1 MDAINTG
8 NLIYVILDFG
18 RPNSMTYPIATNV
31 PIRPVLYLSQML
43 KSLVEMVRKIIHI
56 LWNRK
61 FHFLFLCFLANK
73 NFKVSQYK
81 HRI

>member
-31 PIRPVLYLSQML
+31 PIRPVLYLSLMS

-56 LWNRK
+56 R
-61 FHFLFLCFLANK
+61 
-73 NFKVSQYK
+73 
-81 HRI
+81 

>member
-31 PIRPVLYLSQML
+31 PIRPVLYLSSDVKITGGDGSQ
-43 KSLVEMVRKIIHI
+43 IIHI

-61 FHFLFLCFLANK
+61 FHFLFFV
-73 NFKVSQYK
+73 FFGE
-81 HRI
+81 